1 MSFVFLNSYI
11 YLGDYMN
18 IVNNIK
24 EFLYNKQYF
33 INFYENYIH
42 LYNFQEIESISSGEI
57 NVKFAQ
63 FRMIITGLNFVVAR
77 LENNEMLIKGKIN
90 KAEYHYYE

>member
-57 NVKFAQ
+57 KVKFAQ

>member
-57 NVKFAQ
+57 KVKFAQ
-63 FRMIITGLNFVVAR
+63 FRMIITGLNFVAAR

>member
-33 INFYENYIH
+33 INFYENNIH

>member
-57 NVKFAQ
+57 KVKFAQ

-90 KAEYHYYE
+90 KAEYHNYE